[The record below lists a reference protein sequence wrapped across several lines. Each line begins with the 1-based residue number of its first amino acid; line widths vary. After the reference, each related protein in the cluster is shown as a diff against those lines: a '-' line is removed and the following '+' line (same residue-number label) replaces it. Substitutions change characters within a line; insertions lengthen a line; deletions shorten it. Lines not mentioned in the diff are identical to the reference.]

1 MPLLGTEA
9 LLGAAILKARQDAAA
24 PYAALKVPMKTK
36 AEIDAMML
44 AIATAE
50 AKALITHITAN
61 ALVATVDAT
70 TCGAGPGTGTGTGTV
85 G

>member
-9 LLGAAILKARQDAAA
+9 ILGAAILKARQDAAA
-24 PYAALKVPMKTK
+24 PYAALKVPMLKPQ
-36 AEIDAMML
+36 IDAMML

-50 AKALITHITAN
+50 AKALITHITTN
-61 ALVATVDAT
+61 ALISTINIGTLPVGPVAS
-70 TCGAGPGTGTGTGTV
+70 TGTGKV

>member
-9 LLGAAILKARQDAAA
+9 ILGAAILKARQDAAA
-24 PYAALKVPMKTK
+24 PYAALKVPMKK
-36 AEIDAMML
+36 PQIDAMML

-61 ALVATVDAT
+61 ALINTVNVGTLPVGPVAS
-70 TCGAGPGTGTGTGTV
+70 TGVGTV